1 MEIHSLN
8 SKTPSATDVLA
19 LDTGS
24 DTYKAT
30 GTAVVE
36 NAAPTY
42 TSGDAASPTSWTD
55 VTVLSSGLS
64 VKTLL
69 NRISTMI
76 KNVRWLY
83 SKLGTTE
90 LGTTATTITG
100 AIAEHEA
107 DISGLNSNIEETNNN
122 YPNTAKIVTLLIES
136 ATSGIRITALSG
148 ASYTALIW
156 TTNGNVV
163 FTNRQ
168 GGAIRPVITELS
180 GSLAAKS
187 ADQDDNNKAN
197 VFLRPGVQSR
207 AIIILTSNDM
217 SKVTISTY

>member
-1 MEIHSLN
+1 MPRR
-8 SKTPSATDVLA
+8 SKSQ
-19 LDTGS
+19 
-24 DTYKAT
+24 
-30 GTAVVE
+30 
-36 NAAPTY
+36 
-42 TSGDAASPTSWTD
+42 
-55 VTVLSSGLS
+55 
-64 VKTLL
+64 
-69 NRISTMI
+69 
-76 KNVRWLY
+76 
-83 SKLGTTE
+83 
-90 LGTTATTITG
+90 
-100 AIAEHEA
+100 
-107 DISGLNSNIEETNNN
+107 NSNIEETNNN

-136 ATSGIRITALSG
+136 ASNGIRITALSG
-148 ASYTALIW
+148 ASYAALIW

-163 FTNRQ
+163 FANRQ

>member
-42 TSGDAASPTSWTD
+42 TSGDAASPTSWAD

-100 AIAEHEA
+100 AIAEHES
-107 DISGLNSNIEETNNN
+107 DISGLNSKLTSDAVPNMTNI
-122 YPNTAKIVTLLIES
+122 NTVLNIGVYL
-136 ATSGIRITALSG
+136 LSG
-148 ASYTALIW
+148 AYTY
-156 TTNGNVV
+156 TNAPDTYGVLEV
-163 FTNRQ
+163 LAPT
-168 GGAIRPVITELS
+168 PS
-180 GSLAAKS
+180 GSIK
-187 ADQDDNNKAN
+187 
-197 VFLRPGVQSR
+197 VQRLTTVNTVYIRYYSESTWTAWR
-207 AIIILTSNDM
+207 KITSVAIT
-217 SKVTISTY
+217 